1 MTGMSIKPKFIMGIK
16 LSALEKADIL
26 MVHEFGRKLPKADTA
41 SIFEYPDI
49 RLCSRM
55 PSGF

>member
-1 MTGMSIKPKFIMGIK
+1 MRIK

-41 SIFEYPDI
+41 SIFKYPDI